1 MRTLTGATDR
11 PLGVSRQVS
20 RSWNGFRGYVVD
32 VTGGVAAP
40 EVFETH
46 YVCMLASVQAPTAC
60 HCDGRTTRRMQVA
73 GDFDF
78 ISVGH
83 EAAWEDGFAA
93 TFVAAKLDAALVRTA
108 GDAMGL
114 DADRLS
120 ISPRVHLRDPL
131 VEHLCWALKG
141 ELETAAP
148 FGRLYAESL
157 GLALAAQL
165 VRGYAEVVRRCD
177 ARGLS
182 PRRLQRVTDYITA
195 NVALDLTLADLA
207 AVAGVSP
214 SHLTVLFKRST
225 GLPVHQYVLQKRVE
239 QAVALVRR
247 DEYPLCDVALLAGF
261 ANQSHMARAMRRFAG
276 VTPRELRRAST

>member
-1 MRTLTGATDR
+1 MQTLTTVTDR
-11 PLGVSRQVS
+11 PLGVSRQLS
-20 RSWNGFRGYVVD
+20 RSWTGLRGYVVD
-32 VTGGVAAP
+32 VTGGIAAP
-40 EVFETH
+40 ELFETH
-46 YVCMLASVQAPTAC
+46 YVCMLASAPAATAC
-60 HCDGRTTRRMQVA
+60 RCDGRTTRRMQVA

-78 ISVGH
+78 IPVGH
-83 EAAWEDGFAA
+83 EAAWEDGGPA
-93 TFVAAKLDAALVRTA
+93 TFVAAKLDAALVCTA
-108 GDAMGL
+108 ADAMGL
-114 DADRLS
+114 DAERLS
-120 ISPRVHLRDPL
+120 IAPQVQLRDPL
-131 VEHLCWALKG
+131 VEHLCFALKA

-177 ARGLS
+177 ERGLS
-182 PRRLQRVTDYITA
+182 PRRLQRVTDYVAA

-214 SHLTVLFKRST
+214 SHLTVLFKRAT
-225 GLPVHQYVLQKRVE
+225 GLSVHQYILRKRVE
-239 QAVALVRR
+239 HAVALVRR

-276 VTPRELRRAST
+276 VTPGELRRRST